1 MNNTSSS
8 TKLKNLCNTIM
19 NMDSRVR
26 FVGVLDNKNTRLIE
40 GGMRKS
46 ILPLLPAHKNDLFYL
61 RIVSHLE
68 ELKDFKKTL
77 GDTSY
82 VFIKMDKISFVIMSL
97 NEEEEKEK
105 KAVQKQL
112 KAKQKK
118 VSKDKKKL
126 VIPKARK
133 QKKVSFES
141 VESIEFHFWTDTG

>member
-19 NMDSRVR
+19 NMDSGVR

-68 ELKDFKKTL
+68 ELKDFKNTL

-97 NEEEEKEK
+97 NEEEEEEK
-105 KAVQKQL
+105 NNMTLLISMEPDVDP
-112 KAKQKK
+112 
-118 VSKDKKKL
+118 SFI
-126 VIPKARK
+126 IPTIKN
-133 QKKVSFES
+133 F
-141 VESIEFHFWTDTG
+141 IID

>member
-8 TKLKNLCNTIM
+8 MKLKNLCNTIM

-46 ILPLLPAHKNDLFYL
+46 ILPLLPTHKNDLFYL

-68 ELKDFKKTL
+68 ELKDFKNTL

-97 NEEEEKEK
+97 NEEEEEEEEEEE
-105 KAVQKQL
+105 
-112 KAKQKK
+112 
-118 VSKDKKKL
+118 DKNNMTL
-126 VIPKARK
+126 LISMEPDVDPSFIIP
-133 QKKVSFES
+133 
-141 VESIEFHFWTDTG
+141 SIKNFIID

>member
-97 NEEEEKEK
+97 NEEEEEEK
-105 KAVQKQL
+105 NNMTLLISMEPDVDP
-112 KAKQKK
+112 
-118 VSKDKKKL
+118 SFI
-126 VIPKARK
+126 IP
-133 QKKVSFES
+133 
-141 VESIEFHFWTDTG
+141 SIKNFIID

>member
-46 ILPLLPAHKNDLFYL
+46 ILPLLPAHKNNLFYL

-68 ELKDFKKTL
+68 ELKDFKNTL

-97 NEEEEKEK
+97 NEEEEEEK
-105 KAVQKQL
+105 NNMTL
-112 KAKQKK
+112 LI
-118 VSKDKKKL
+118 SMEPD
-126 VIPKARK
+126 VIPLL
-133 QKKVSFES
+133 
-141 VESIEFHFWTDTG
+141 

>member
-8 TKLKNLCNTIM
+8 MKLKNLCNSIM

-26 FVGVLDNKNTRLIE
+26 FVGVLGNKNTRLIE

-68 ELKDFKKTL
+68 ELKDFKNTL

-97 NEEEEKEK
+97 KEEKEE
-105 KAVQKQL
+105 
-112 KAKQKK
+112 
-118 VSKDKKKL
+118 DKNNMTL
-126 VIPKARK
+126 LISMEPDADPSFIIP
-133 QKKVSFES
+133 
-141 VESIEFHFWTDTG
+141 SIRNFIID

>member
-105 KAVQKQL
+105 NNMTLLISMEPDVDP
-112 KAKQKK
+112 
-118 VSKDKKKL
+118 SFI
-126 VIPKARK
+126 IP
-133 QKKVSFES
+133 
-141 VESIEFHFWTDTG
+141 SIKNFIID